1 MAPFTVL
8 HVCMGNICRSPMAER
23 LLVVAARD
31 LVGDKADDLLLVHST
46 GTGGWHAGGRMD
58 PSAARQVLDRGGVA
72 DTFRAR
78 QLAAEHIEASDLI
91 LTATGEQHEFVLGP
105 DPGAADHTFVLGEF
119 GRLLRLVDA
128 SALPAVAPA
137 APGAGGATAG
147 TPDAVYARGVALVS
161 AVADLRADQP
171 PRPADDLDDPW
182 GRGRGYFRRVADEI
196 EETVRPL
203 AAALL
208 GR

>member
-1 MAPFTVL
+1 MPPFSIL

-31 LVGDKADDLLLVHST
+31 LAGDKADDLLFVHST
-46 GTGGWHAGGRMD
+46 GTGGWHAGDRMD
-58 PSAARQVLDRGGVA
+58 AAAARQVLARGGEIE
-72 DTFRAR
+72 TFRAR

-91 LTATGEQHEFVLGP
+91 LTATAEQHEFVQVLAP
-105 DPGAADHTFVLGEF
+105 DAADRAFVLGEF
-119 GRLLRLVDA
+119 GRLLRQVDL
-128 SALPAVAPA
+128 SALPPA
-137 APGAGGATAG
+137 EPA
-147 TPDAVYARGVALVS
+147 PDAVYARGVALVS

-171 PRPADDLDDPW
+171 PRPGDDLDDPW
-182 GRGRGYFRRVADEI
+182 GRGHRYFGRVADEI

-208 GR
+208 GA